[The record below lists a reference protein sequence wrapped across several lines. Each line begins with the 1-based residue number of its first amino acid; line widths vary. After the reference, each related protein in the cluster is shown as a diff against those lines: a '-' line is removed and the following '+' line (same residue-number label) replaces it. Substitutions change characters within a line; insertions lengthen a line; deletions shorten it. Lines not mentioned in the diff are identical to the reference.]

1 VTTTQPSKAA
11 AAKSSDDVALMGHLM
26 RRAAFGAR
34 AEELETMAKQGY
46 DAVVDGLLHPE
57 RSPELAEDLLER
69 CHTEQSDDESTHWT
83 ATRWTYHMINS
94 KRPLEYKMALFW
106 HGLFAT
112 AVSKVTNNPM
122 MRGQYAMFRDDG
134 LGNFRTVLQ
143 KLARDPAMIYWL
155 DQQQN
160 HGKAVNENWGRELL
174 ELFAMGRGNYTEDD
188 VKAAARAFTGWTI
201 DQTFPRYPSGYYDVK
216 FIYREEDHD
225 HSKKTFLGHTGDF
238 NGDDLIEIVL
248 KHPATAQY
256 VARHLYRFFVA
267 DDMDAAAVEAI
278 AKAFTESGYDMRA
291 TLRALFMSGAFKQ
304 ARFKKVKSPVE
315 HVVGTVRTAGRFTD
329 PWEKGID
336 DLIDVMSRMGQQL
349 LNPPTV
355 EGWHTGREWIDS
367 AFLVERV
374 NFAAE
379 FLGSAAAPG
388 IVSIAARIAR
398 GRKSIG
404 GAALVDA
411 VLYEMGTLTL
421 DARDKKAL
429 IEDLELAGEF
439 KCGGS
444 AQEDFA
450 HTVARVCRSVSA
462 SREYQLA

>member
-1 VTTTQPSKAA
+1 
-11 AAKSSDDVALMGHLM
+11 MGHLM

-34 AEELETMAKQGY
+34 AEELETLAERDY
-46 DAVVDGLLHPE
+46 DSIVDELLHPE
-57 RSPELAEDLLER
+57 RFPELAEDLLER
-69 CHTEQSDDESTHWT
+69 CHTEHSDNESTHWT
-83 ATRWTYHMINS
+83 ATRWIYHMINS
-94 KRPLEYKMALFW
+94 RRPLEYKMALFW

-122 MRGQYAMFRDDG
+122 MSGQYAMFLAHG
-134 LGNFRTVLQ
+134 MGNFRTVLQ

-155 DQQQN
+155 DQEQN
-160 HGKAVNENWGRELL
+160 HERAVNENWGRELL
-174 ELFAMGRGNYTEDD
+174 ELFAMGRGSYTEED

-225 HSKKTFLGHTGDF
+225 HSKKLFLGHTGDF
-238 NGDDLIEIVL
+238 NGDDVIEIVL

-256 VARHLYRFFVA
+256 VARHLYTFFVA
-267 DDMDAAAVEAI
+267 DDVDTAAVETI
-278 AKAFTESGYDMRA
+278 AQAFTESGYDMRA
-291 TLRALFMSGAFKQ
+291 TLRAMFMSAAFKE

-336 DLIDVMSRMGQQL
+336 DLVDVMSRMGQTL
-349 LNPPTV
+349 FNPPTV

-379 FLGSAAAPG
+379 FLGNSAAPG
-388 IVSIAARIAR
+388 IVAMAARIAK
-398 GRKSIG
+398 GCSSFSG
-404 GAALVDA
+404 PALVDA
-411 VLYEMGTLTL
+411 MLYEMGTLSL
-421 DARDKKAL
+421 DVRDKMAL
-429 IEDLELAGEF
+429 IEDLELTGDF
-439 KCGGS
+439 KCGVGD
-444 AQEDFA
+444 QEAFT
-450 HTVARVCRSVSA
+450 HVVARVCRSISA